1 MKKLSLS
8 LTFLT
13 LLVFII
19 MATPQTPFVEA
30 QDFSITVTPGTQS
43 HYGPGNATYYVTVS
57 SSGGFSEQVVITATI
72 SGGGS
77 GLPSPKI
84 DPPLVTPAPNG
95 VAHAVVVVWIKNP
108 SDYAG
113 FHTITVTGSSGGVYH
128 TYVASLIIAIDQ
140 GEFSLYS
147 NPWSITIH
155 PGQPAQY
162 ALKVFAIAPYAG
174 DATLYAFGGPTTGA
188 TMYFNGT
195 YPSVIVPSLGSV
207 TARNLTF
214 TVATTSAVEPGS
226 YPITISGTGSAV
238 THNYYVIV
246 VVEATGDFTIAA
258 SQDTLS
264 VNQGETKSV
273 TITVTSTGG
282 FASKTNLKWE
292 WVGTKPTGVTPSL
305 SPSYVTP
312 TSGGSKDS
320 TLKIETTSSATLGTF
335 EIMVTGTSYPK
346 VHNTNVTVEIKSIA
360 TFTVQASPASRS
372 VYPGQSA
379 QYTVTVATT
388 GGYNKHI
395 VFTLNPAPPSGI
407 SYAFSPPDVTPPS
420 VTTSTLTVYTTS
432 IVPTGTYTLTIQGTG
447 DGTTATYQVTL
458 TVSEKTNSVISLG
471 LDKSSI
477 KVGESIRLS
486 GSVSPNPGSGYAVT
500 IEYSFVGAGWS
511 TVSTVNTASDGSY
524 SYTWTPPSKGSY
536 RFRSSWVGSIAYNGA
551 TSGEQALTV
560 ETAVPT
566 APCIIATA
574 TYGSE
579 LSPEVQFLRSFRD
592 QQVKSTFAGDQFM
605 STFNAWYYSFSPYI
619 AQFIASNTF
628 ARAVMKV
635 LLYPLI
641 GILHV
646 AAMTYNA
653 FSFSHELAVV
663 MAGLVASALIGV
675 VYFSPLAILVLVL
688 LRRYRKTTLKISQL
702 RLLAIIWVAS
712 LLMILVGE
720 VALFPAL
727 MIASTAVFVLSTLSL
742 GALSVATAL
751 LRRIR

>member
-8 LTFLT
+8 LTFLAV
-13 LLVFII
+13 LVFSI

-30 QDFSITVTPGTQS
+30 QDFSISVTPGTQS

-57 SSGGFSEQVVITATI
+57 SSGGFSQQVVLTATI
-72 SGGGS
+72 SGGGP
-77 GLPSPKI
+77 GLPTPTVN
-84 DPPLVTPAPNG
+84 PPLVTPPPNG
-95 VAHAVVVVWIKNP
+95 VAHAVVVVWIKDP
-108 SDYAG
+108 TGYAA

-128 TYVASLIIAIDQ
+128 TYSASLILASDQ

-147 NPWSITIH
+147 YPWSITIH
-155 PGQPAQY
+155 PGQPALY
-162 ALKVFAIAPYAG
+162 ALKVFPVVSLPG
-174 DATLYAFGGPTTGA
+174 DQVTLYAFGGPATGA

-195 YPSVIVPSLGSV
+195 YPSVIVSGFGGV
-207 TARNLTF
+207 IARNLTF
-214 TVATTSAVEPGS
+214 SVATTSAVEPGS
-226 YPITISGTGSAV
+226 YCITLSGTGSAV
-238 THNYYVIV
+238 THYYYVILV
-246 VVEATGDFTIAA
+246 IEATGDFTIAA
-258 SQDTLS
+258 SQDTIS
-264 VNQGETKSV
+264 INQGETGNV

-282 FASKTNLKWE
+282 FVSKTNLKWE
-292 WVGTKPTGVTPSL
+292 WVGTTPTGVTPSL
-305 SPSYVTP
+305 SPTSVTP
-312 TSGGSKDS
+312 TSGGSKTS
-320 TLKIETTSSATLGTF
+320 TLKIQTTSSATLGTF
-335 EIMVTGTSYPK
+335 KIMVTGTSYPK
-346 VHNTNVTVEIKSIA
+346 VHNVNVTVEIKSIA
-360 TFTVQASPASRS
+360 TFEVQASPASRS
-372 VYPGQSA
+372 VYPGQSTN
-379 QYTVTVATT
+379 YTVTVATT
-388 GGYNKHI
+388 GGFDKTI

-407 SYAFSPPDVTPPS
+407 GYAFSPPSVTPPS
-420 VTTSTLTVYTTS
+420 VTTSMLTVYTTS
-432 IVPTGTYTLTIQGTG
+432 TVPTGTYTLTIQGTG
-447 DGTTATYQVTL
+447 DGKTDTYQVTL
-458 TVSEKTNSVISLG
+458 MVSQKASSAISIS

-477 KVGESIRLS
+477 RVGDSVRVS
-486 GSVSPNPGSGYAVT
+486 GSISPSPGSGYAVT
-500 IEYSFVGAGWS
+500 IEYSVDGSAWTTLT
-511 TVSTVNTASDGSY
+511 TVDTASDGSY
-524 SYTWTPPSKGSY
+524 GYSWAPPSGGSY
-536 RFRSSWVGSIAYNGA
+536 RLRSSWEGSIAYNGDI
-551 TSGEQALTV
+551 SGEVTLTV
-560 ETAVPT
+560 ESVPT
-566 APCIIATA
+566 PRCIIATA

-592 QQVKSTFAGDQFM
+592 GTVMSTFAGSEFM
-605 STFNAWYYSFSPYI
+605 KVFNAWYYSFSPYM
-619 AQFIASNTF
+619 AQFIAGNTF

-641 GILHV
+641 GILHL